1 VIKMNVLITGGAG
14 FVGSHLADACLQR
27 GYGTYV
33 LDNLSTGRKE
43 NLSPGVEL
51 IIADIARDDLD
62 DIVSKVKPEYIFH
75 LAAQSSVPVSIRDP
89 FLDAEVNIIGTI
101 KLLEAARKNGVKK
114 IIYASSAAVYGNP
127 CYLPINETHQ
137 RVPLSFY
144 GISKYVP
151 EYYMKVYMDLYGLS
165 FTALRYANI
174 YGPRQIPHGEGGVIA
189 IFVDRILKG
198 EEIVIHGDGEQ
209 TRDFI
214 YVTDIALANLAAM
227 EHGDG
232 GIYNIGTG
240 VPTTI
245 NQLVSTLE
253 EIVDAPIAKRYGP
266 AREGDIRDSYFDSTP
281 AINELNW
288 KPQISLSEGLKKTFQ
303 FYR

>member
-1 VIKMNVLITGGAG
+1 MNVLITGGAG

-51 IIADIARDDLD
+51 IIADLARDDLD

-89 FLDAEVNIIGTI
+89 FLDAEVNIMGTI

-151 EYYMKVYMDLYGLS
+151 EYYMKVYMDLYDLS

-198 EEIVIHGDGEQ
+198 EEIVIHGDGKQ

-253 EIVDAPIAKRYGP
+253 EIVDAPIVKRYGP

-288 KPQISLSEGLKKTFQ
+288 KPQISLSEGLMKTIQ